1 MYHIYIICSNFGS
14 SALASKCSA
23 TIALSIVNRSV
34 TMSGL
39 NTTWKIPHEHA
50 KHVEDTT
57 FVRVPGSHHT
67 TLGKLVCENNPL
79 AEGMN
84 LRSLASSCGL
94 MELMKSRNAT
104 QARQLSAPASTL
116 FAADSVTPRKARRMS
131 RGALNSLSGCKN
143 CIQVLKPVS
152 AKDALYVEFEANT
165 MADVRKQGIPEGS
178 TSRGAFREAR
188 DLQNSHASSSQ
199 VSSSQ
204 ASSLQLQPLKSGLRW
219 AWHGGGSMGPD
230 GQPQPQLVSWS
241 MGPDGLG
248 RDEPMYEDNDTLEM
262 PSTKKSSTQKTPTKK
277 SPAKKSSAKKSPA
290 KTSSTKKSSAKKS
303 STQKNKR
310 L

>member
-1 MYHIYIICSNFGS
+1 MCTHVCLNTCSCFGS
-14 SALASKCSA
+14 TKLDFTAVCFVVWPLSCQMTDRSAKLLKLNDFRRRLPHCTASALAS
-23 TIALSIVNRSV
+23 IL
-34 TMSGL
+34 
-39 NTTWKIPHEHA
+39 
-50 KHVEDTT
+50 
-57 FVRVPGSHHT
+57 
-67 TLGKLVCENNPL
+67 
-79 AEGMN
+79 
-84 LRSLASSCGL
+84 
-94 MELMKSRNAT
+94 
-104 QARQLSAPASTL
+104 
-116 FAADSVTPRKARRMS
+116 
-131 RGALNSLSGCKN
+131 
-143 CIQVLKPVS
+143 
-152 AKDALYVEFEANT
+152 
-165 MADVRKQGIPEGS
+165 ADVRKNGIPEGS

-230 GQPQPQLVSWS
+230 GQPQPQLVRWS

>member
-14 SALASKCSA
+14 RSLASKCSA
-23 TIALSIVNRSV
+23 SIALSIVNRSV

-57 FVRVPGSHHT
+57 FVRVPGSHNT
-67 TLGKLVCENNPL
+67 SLLKLVCENNPL

-84 LRSLASSCGL
+84 LSSLA
-94 MELMKSRNAT
+94 
-104 QARQLSAPASTL
+104 
-116 FAADSVTPRKARRMS
+116 
-131 RGALNSLSGCKN
+131 
-143 CIQVLKPVS
+143 
-152 AKDALYVEFEANT
+152 
-165 MADVRKQGIPEGS
+165 
-178 TSRGAFREAR
+178 
-188 DLQNSHASSSQ
+188 
-199 VSSSQ
+199 SSSQ

-230 GQPQPQLVSWS
+230 GQPQPQLVRWS